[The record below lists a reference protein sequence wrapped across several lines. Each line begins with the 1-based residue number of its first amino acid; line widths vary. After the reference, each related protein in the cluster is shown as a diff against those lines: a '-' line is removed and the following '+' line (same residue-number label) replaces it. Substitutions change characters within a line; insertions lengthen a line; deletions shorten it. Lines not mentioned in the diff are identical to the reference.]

1 MAQENVKKD
10 YSDFYKHGDVGKAE
24 KFIGFLSRTKEVKT
38 KSSVIYNY
46 YMAWCKKV
54 GVIPVGA
61 PKFRALLREHSYR
74 LEAPG
79 SKILYVNAEYRY
91 LREDAASKVAYLP
104 GIKEVKEDE
113 NENKQTPLYE
123 YTEETDLELP
133 EEEIPLAT
141 VLSNDGIEKE
151 EEVKEEVA
159 EDLSK
164 LTQIQMVELLQEAER
179 REFERRMQKFEQLK
193 EEIIESSFT
202 NKEVLVKMEEL
213 L

>member
-1 MAQENVKKD
+1 MAQENIKKD
-10 YSDFYKHGDVGKAE
+10 YSDFYKHGDIGKAE

-46 YMAWCKKV
+46 YMAWCKKM

-79 SKILYVNAEYRY
+79 AKTLYVNAEYRY
-91 LREDAASKVAYLP
+91 IREDTASKVAYLP
-104 GIKEVKEDE
+104 GIKEVKNDE
-113 NENKQTPLYE
+113 NNLKQESLCK

-133 EEEIPLAT
+133 ESEIPLTAD
-141 VLSNDGIEKE
+141 LSTNIKE
-151 EEVKEEVA
+151 EEVKEETA
-159 EDLSK
+159 EDTYK
-164 LTQIQMVELLQEAER
+164 LTQIQMIELLQDAER
-179 REFERRMQKFEQLK
+179 REFERRMQKFEKLK
-193 EEIIESSFT
+193 EEIIESNFS